1 MSSKLKILRFIPR
14 NINNDNETKSSYHFY
29 NSKSFFIRYYAYL
42 PFIYSL
48 KKAKFNKSSQVLD
61 IGCSDGPF
69 LPSLNYYAKK
79 ITAIDISE
87 DLVKKS
93 KKLTD
98 TMLYK
103 SKKISLLT
111 SDGLALPFKDE
122 CFNLVFCL
130 EVLEHVKNPSTVI
143 EEIYRVL
150 KKNGVFICTIPVEIG
165 PSLLI
170 REIIGKITKFNR
182 PHYTRKELI
191 RNAMFRKPGFRSSDM
206 SHKNFDW
213 RLIKKEV
220 QLVFEKV
227 NIEFIP
233 IKILKDFNPLV
244 LIKSVK
250 ES

>member
-1 MSSKLKILRFIPR
+1 MSSKLKILRFIPK
-14 NINNDNETKSSYHFY
+14 NTNTDNESKSSYHFY

-48 KKAKFNKSSQVLD
+48 KKAEFNNNSQILD

-79 ITAIDISE
+79 IIAIDISE
-87 DLVKKS
+87 ELVKKS

-98 TMLYK
+98 IMLFK
-103 SKKISLLT
+103 SKKINLLT

-130 EVLEHVKNPSTVI
+130 EVLEHVKNPGNVI

-150 KKNGVFICTIPVEIG
+150 KKNGVLICTIPVEIG

-170 REIIGKITKFNR
+170 REIIAKITKFNR
-182 PHYTRKELI
+182 PRYSKKELI
-191 RNAMFRKPGFRSSDM
+191 RNALFKKPGFRTSEM

-213 RLIKKEV
+213 RLIKKEMK
-220 QLVFEKV
+220 LVFKKV
-227 NIEFIP
+227 KIDFIP
-233 IKILKDFNPLV
+233 IRILKDLNPLV
-244 LIKSVK
+244 LIKSIK
-250 ES
+250 EP